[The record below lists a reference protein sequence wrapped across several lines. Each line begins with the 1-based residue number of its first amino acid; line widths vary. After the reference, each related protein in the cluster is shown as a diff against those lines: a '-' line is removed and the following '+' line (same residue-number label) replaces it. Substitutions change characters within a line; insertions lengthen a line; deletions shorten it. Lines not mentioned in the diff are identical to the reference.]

1 MIRPA
6 TCVCMLLAVGSGLYL
21 YQIKHRSQLLDREI
35 VQTIKQTE
43 AVRDRIGVLR
53 GEWAL
58 LNEPERLAELTRQ
71 HLGLKTLSPSQF
83 VALADLGS
91 RLPPPGSLA
100 PPSDEPDGESVAGE
114 PAPAAKPVPAPKV
127 ASVAT
132 KPPPA
137 PAAAL
142 RVASRPAPKPVMP
155 PAADPAP
162 APRPAA
168 PVVTASAGPPSPP
181 RPAHSIIGG
190 GVERRPVPAPEP
202 KAAVLQAS
210 AYAPSPPVVAS
221 ALGGNYRALPPPV
234 PFGANPAAI
243 PGGR

>member
-1 MIRPA
+1 MIRPT

-58 LNEPERLAELTRQ
+58 LNEPERLTELTRQ

-83 VALADLGS
+83 VAMADLGS
-91 RLPPPGSLA
+91 RLPPPGSLT
-100 PPSDEPDGESVAGE
+100 PPSDELDAESVANE
-114 PAPAAKPVPAPKV
+114 PAPAAKPAPAPKV

-132 KPPPA
+132 KPTPA
-137 PAAAL
+137 PAAAA
-142 RVASRPAPKPVMP
+142 RVASRPNPKPVMP

-162 APRPAA
+162 APRVVA
-168 PVVTASAGPPSPP
+168 PVVTASAGPP
-181 RPAHSIIGG
+181 RPAHSIING
-190 GVERRPVPAPEP
+190 GVERRLIPAPEP

-210 AYAPSPPVVAS
+210 AYAPVVAS

>member
-6 TCVCMLLAVGSGLYL
+6 TCVCMLLAAGSGLYL

-35 VQTIKQTE
+35 VQTIKQTD
-43 AVRDRIGVLR
+43 AMRDRIGVLR

-83 VALADLGS
+83 AALADLGS
-91 RLPPPGSLA
+91 RLPPPGSVV
-100 PPSDEPDGESVAGE
+100 PPNDEPDGESVAGE
-114 PAPAAKPVPAPKV
+114 PAPAAKPAPAPKV

-137 PAAAL
+137 PAAA
-142 RVASRPAPKPVMP
+142 RVASRPAPTPVTP

-162 APRPAA
+162 TPRPAA

-181 RPAHSIIGG
+181 HPAHSIIGG
-190 GVERRPVPAPEP
+190 GVERRPIPVPEP
-202 KAAVLQAS
+202 KAAVMQAS
-210 AYAPSPPVVAS
+210 AYAPPPPVVAS

-234 PFGANPAAI
+234 PFSANPAAI